1 MKKRGPTLITEIA
14 EHLGLSPG
22 TVSIVLNG
30 RGDAMRISKATQQ
43 RVIEAAKEMNYQ
55 PNIYARRLRSSGNEQ
70 ACRVIAIFWAKEF
83 ADDIMGRFFGGL
95 QQAVK
100 DKEYKVEFTI
110 RLYDT
115 DRLSDCKDI
124 MTSLR
129 FSGIIAC
136 GVSDKDAE
144 FLNSNKFDLPVVI
157 LNRNEQKY
165 HSVYVNDYEIGKSV
179 SRLFSTRNHKQVGL
193 VSVKRRLHGA
203 SLRHLG
209 FVENCKRHDIEI
221 KPEWIQ
227 DADGRDAVSGY
238 EATQRILHGKEKPT
252 AIFVMS
258 FGQVLGTVQACK
270 EAGLSIPND
279 IEVLSYGDSDM
290 FQYMSPSISSV
301 HIPIELFASN
311 TLNLLILVIENRIEM
326 PMSRMLLAE
335 YTFRESC
342 GGFPEDDPENKI
354 KI

>member
-1 MKKRGPTLITEIA
+1 MNKRGPTLIKEIA
-14 EHLGLSPG
+14 ERLGLSPG

-30 RGDAMRISKATQQ
+30 RGDAMRISKKTQQ
-43 RVIEAAKEMNYQ
+43 RVREAAKEMNYQ

-70 ACRVIAIFWAKEF
+70 AYKVIAIFWAKEF

-95 QQAVK
+95 QKAVK
-100 DKEYKVEFTI
+100 DKDYKVEFTI
-110 RLYDT
+110 RLYDN
-115 DRLSDCKDI
+115 DKLSECKDM

-129 FSGIIAC
+129 FSGIIVC

-144 FLNSNKFDLPVVI
+144 FLNSNNFDLPVVI
-157 LNRNEQKY
+157 TNRNEQKY
-165 HSVYVNDYEIGKSV
+165 HCVYINDYEIGKSV
-179 SRLFSTRNHKQVGL
+179 ARLFSTRNHKQVGL
-193 VSVKRRLHGA
+193 ISIKRRLHGA

-209 FVENCKRHDIEI
+209 FVENCRNHEIEI

-227 DADGRDAVSGY
+227 DAEGRDAASGY
-238 EATQRILHGKEKPT
+238 EATKRLLQGKEKPT

-270 EAGLSIPND
+270 EAGLSIPED
-279 IEVLSYGDSDM
+279 VEVLSYGDSDM
-290 FQYMSPSISSV
+290 FKYMAPSISSV
-301 HIPIELFASN
+301 HIPVELLASN

-335 YTFRESC
+335 YTFRDSC
-342 GGFPEDDPENKI
+342 GGFPEGDPETKI
-354 KI
+354 